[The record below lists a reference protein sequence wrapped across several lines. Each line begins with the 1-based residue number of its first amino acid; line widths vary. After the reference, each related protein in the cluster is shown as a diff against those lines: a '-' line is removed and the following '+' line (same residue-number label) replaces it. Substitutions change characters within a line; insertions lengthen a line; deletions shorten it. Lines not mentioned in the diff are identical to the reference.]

1 MFEFFKTQKKPTLAE
16 MLAKH
21 PNPVIHEPKPPVVIS
36 MGPKHTVTFV
46 DTEVV
51 RPYAVGP
58 TIEIKKYNKE
68 LSESLERG
76 SNADFHYDF
85 AHYGLIPVLPKDKIW
100 LYSVSRMAHQ
110 TVHHPILKQVKF
122 PAVEEG
128 QEYAV
133 VTSIPRIM
141 RWLKQ
146 NVDSGQMEP
155 VFEDGRRIAMDL
167 INPDNL
173 GLNQDELLGCG
184 RFNGRSLGDMGI
196 FWSPK
201 NPPGKMEV
209 KKAIKRMKKRY
220 RFLLEQADAVQKS
233 NPKMLRDTITPE
245 HHAAA
250 NYMGGT
256 YIWHGERLAELKV
269 LAREVDAVRFL

>member
-1 MFEFFKTQKKPTLAE
+1 
-16 MLAKH
+16 
-21 PNPVIHEPKPPVVIS
+21 
-36 MGPKHTVTFV
+36 
-46 DTEVV
+46 
-51 RPYAVGP
+51 
-58 TIEIKKYNKE
+58 
-68 LSESLERG
+68 
-76 SNADFHYDF
+76 
-85 AHYGLIPVLPKDKIW
+85 
-100 LYSVSRMAHQ
+100 
-110 TVHHPILKQVKF
+110 
-122 PAVEEG
+122 
-128 QEYAV
+128 
-133 VTSIPRIM
+133 
-141 RWLKQ
+141 
-146 NVDSGQMEP
+146 
-155 VFEDGRRIAMDL
+155 
-167 INPDNL
+167 
-173 GLNQDELLGCG
+173 
-184 RFNGRSLGDMGI
+184 MGI